1 MEKKMYVELPPFTGR
16 NVPIKEIARAMG
28 KDPHYVRLAIQQGV
42 VKFGVAMKVGDAGEV
57 SYYWPDRKVLEEPGE
72 FRVVTRERTK

>member
-16 NVPIKEIARAMG
+16 NVPVKEIARAMG

-42 VKFGVAMKVGDAGEV
+42 VKFGVAMKVGDA
-57 SYYWPDRKVLEEPGE
+57 
-72 FRVVTRERTK
+72 F

>member
-42 VKFGVAMKVGDAGEV
+42 VKFGVAMKWETPANSVITVRTVKSGKK
-57 SYYWPDRKVLEEPGE
+57 PDTSGM
-72 FRVVTRERTK
+72 

>member
-28 KDPHYVRLAIQQGV
+28 KDPHYVRLAIQQCRQV
-42 VKFGVAMKVGDAGEV
+42 RCGDESGG
-57 SYYWPDRKVLEEPGE
+57 RQRIQLLLPGP
-72 FRVVTRERTK
+72 

>member
-42 VKFGVAMKVGDAGEV
+42 VKFGVAMKVGTPANSVITARTVKSGKK
-57 SYYWPDRKVLEEPGE
+57 PDTSGM
-72 FRVVTRERTK
+72 

>member
-28 KDPHYVRLAIQQGV
+28 KDPHYVRRAIQQGV
-42 VKFGVAMKVGDAGEV
+42 VKCGVAMKVGDASEFSDYG
-57 SYYWPDRKVLEEPGE
+57 PDRQVGAETQRYCYTL
-72 FRVVTRERTK
+72 T